1 MEDESIGPEDQ
12 IQKIR
17 EDKDMK
23 EEGIIRAER
32 RSHAGGGANNRL
44 RKDGYL
50 LGSVNEKG
58 NDSYPISVRKDE
70 FVKDLA
76 KYGRNSVF
84 KLEIPGEKPI
94 SVVIKEIENE
104 PDKGGYLHIDFQKI
118 ILSAETKT
126 NVSIRVTGK
135 ETIDTNRWILMH
147 QMEAIPVK
155 GLPRNI
161 PDSIEI
167 DVASLKPG
175 DNITIGNLTFPKGIL
190 CELDPA
196 QVVLNVKS
204 SWVQDV
210 EEESKES
217 KEA

>member
-1 MEDESIGPEDQ
+1 
-12 IQKIR
+12 
-17 EDKDMK
+17 MK

-58 NDSYPISVRKDE
+58 IDSYPISVRKDE

-84 KLEIPGEKPI
+84 KLELTGEKPI
-94 SVVIKEIENE
+94 SVVIKEIENV
-104 PDKGGYLHIDFQKI
+104 PDKGGYLHVDFQKI
-118 ILSAETKT
+118 ILSNETKT
-126 NVSIRVTGK
+126 NVSVRVTGK

-167 DVASLKPG
+167 DVSSLKPG
-175 DNITIGNLTFPKGIL
+175 ENITIGSLTFPKGIL

-204 SWVQDV
+204 AWVQDIA
-210 EEESKES
+210 EAS